1 MSIKKTAV
9 WPIKMSFNKLHLSV
23 SGVTFNTHKSNFVV
37 EENLTVI
44 MNITISNACEE
55 SKSSL
60 DIAEVSQ
67 FGKSISPS
75 FCTLFHEHGSC
86 VPSINNP
93 HCTCDPQTQ
102 PHTVKTKVRCSRGER
117 DNLKTVGNSRKQ
129 QSLQLKVS
137 TLSSSLSS
145 SSTYTPSP
153 LSRLYHCS
161 PSLPTYSCLST
172 CLPASTLSLFLPV
185 SPPPQSS
192 SSTSTFPLSPARCSL
207 GAAIP
212 VS

>member
-67 FGKSISPS
+67 FGKSISLS

-102 PHTVKTKVRCSRGER
+102 PHTVKTKVRCSRGGEWK
-117 DNLKTVGNSRKQ
+117 LSG
-129 QSLQLKVS
+129 QLENGGKFEKKVEFAVKGK
-137 TLSSSLSS
+137 
-145 SSTYTPSP
+145 Y
-153 LSRLYHCS
+153 
-161 PSLPTYSCLST
+161 
-172 CLPASTLSLFLPV
+172 SLFL
-185 SPPPQSS
+185 
-192 SSTSTFPLSPARCSL
+192 FLLLLYLSL
-207 GAAIP
+207 IHI
-212 VS
+212 